1 MPEEFFVDIDCFQQK
16 KDGQNTFGDYFQSR
30 RFTDEGR
37 LLAVLSDGL
46 GSGIKAN
53 ILATMTATMILKF
66 IEEGKDILKA
76 TEVIMNSLPVCQ
88 VRKIS
93 YATFSA
99 FECTDDGLI
108 KIVEEGNPDFIHIR
122 NGVVLEQEA
131 QIITS
136 KKFTNR
142 HMHLYKFQLE
152 PEDRLIFCSDGVTQ
166 AGMGTDKYKLG
177 WRREGLAT
185 FIEQELAKNPAI
197 SSSKLSHEIV
207 KKALLVEP
215 EKKAKDDV
223 SALILYFRKPRKLL
237 IFTGPPYRQDR
248 DAEYSKIFDDF
259 KGKKAIVGGTT
270 ANLISRELNREI
282 TTEKYNK
289 GMLPACSSMDGVDL
303 ITEGIL
309 TLTKV
314 LEYLNEGLSDVGG
327 RWPDDAAGRLIEL
340 LLDSDVIEFMI
351 GSKLNQAHYDPDL
364 PLELEIRKNVVK
376 QLEKI
381 LSGRYIKKVNL
392 KFI

>member
-1 MPEEFFVDIDCFQQK
+1 MPEESFFVDIDCYQQK
-16 KDGQNTFGDYFQSR
+16 KNGQNAFGDCFKSK

-46 GSGIKAN
+46 GSGIKAD

-66 IEEGKDILKA
+66 MEEGKDILTA
-76 TEVIMNSLPVCQ
+76 TEVIMNSLPICQ

-99 FECTDDGLI
+99 FECMDDGNI
-108 KIVEEGNPDFIHIR
+108 RIVEEGNPDFIHFR
-122 NGVVLEQEA
+122 NGEVVEHTPRV
-131 QIITS
+131 ITS

-142 HMHLYKFQLE
+142 HMHLYNFKLL
-152 PEDRLIFCSDGVTQ
+152 PEDRLVFCSDGVTQ
-166 AGMGTDKYKLG
+166 AGMGTEEYKLG
-177 WRREGLAT
+177 WRREGLID
-185 FIEQELAKNPAI
+185 FVSSELKRNPTI
-197 SSSKLSHEIV
+197 SSRHLACEIV
-207 KKALLVEP
+207 KEAIRKEP
-215 EKKAKDDV
+215 EKKSMDDV

-248 DAEYSKIFDDF
+248 DAEYSKMFDDF
-259 KGKKAIVGGTT
+259 EGKKAIVGGTT
-270 ANLISRELNREI
+270 ANLIARELGREI

-289 GMLPACSSMDGVDL
+289 GMLPACSHMDGVDL

-314 LEYLNEGLSDVGG
+314 LEYLNEGYD

-364 PLELEIRKNVVK
+364 PLELGIRKNVVK

>member
-1 MPEEFFVDIDCFQQK
+1 MQQSFFVDVDSYQRK
-16 KDGQNTFGDYFQSR
+16 KFGQNTFGDYIKSCR
-30 RFTDEGR
+30 YTDEER

-53 ILATMTATMILKF
+53 ILATMTATMLLKF
-66 IEEGKDILKA
+66 LEEGKDILKA
-76 TEVIMNSLPVCQ
+76 SEVIMNSLPVCQ

-99 FECTDDGLI
+99 FDCSDEGNI
-108 KIVEEGNPDFIHIR
+108 RIVEEGNPDFVHIR
-122 NGVVLEQEA
+122 NGKVFEHEPEVVA
-131 QIITS
+131 S

-142 HMHLYKFQLE
+142 HLHLYNFKLK

-166 AGMGTDKYKLG
+166 SGMGTSEYHLG
-177 WRREGLAT
+177 WRRENLIKFVEAE
-185 FIEQELAKNPAI
+185 INYDPLI
-197 SSSKLSHEIV
+197 SSSMLAKKIV
-207 KKALLVEP
+207 EEAIRKEP
-215 EKKAKDDV
+215 EKKPKDDV

-248 DAEYSKIFDDF
+248 DNEYAKIFDEF
-259 KGKKAIVGGTT
+259 EGKKAIVGGTT
-270 ANLISRELNREI
+270 ANIIARELNREI
-282 TTEKYNK
+282 VTEKYNK
-289 GMLPACSSMDGVDL
+289 GMLPACSKMEGVDL

-314 LEYLNEGLSDVGG
+314 IEYLNQGYEKYN
-327 RWPDDAAGRLIEL
+327 WPDDAAGRLIEL

-364 PLELEIRKNVVK
+364 PLELEIRKNVVR
-376 QLEKI
+376 QLEII
-381 LSGRYIKKVNL
+381 LTKRYIKKVNL
-392 KFI
+392 RFI

>member
-1 MPEEFFVDIDCFQQK
+1 MSEKTFFVDIDCYQQK
-16 KDGQNTFGDYFQSR
+16 KDGQNTFGDYFKSKR
-30 RFTDEGR
+30 YTDEGR

-66 IEEGKDILKA
+66 IEDGKDILKA

-99 FECTDDGLI
+99 FECSDEGYI
-108 KIVEEGNPDFIHIR
+108 RIVEEGNPDFIHIH
-122 NGVVLEQEA
+122 NGKVVEHKPEV
-131 QIITS
+131 ITS

-142 HMHLYKFQLE
+142 HMHLYNFKLE
-152 PEDRLIFCSDGVTQ
+152 PEDRLVFCSDGVTQ
-166 AGMGTDKYKLG
+166 AGMGTDEYKLG
-177 WRREGLAT
+177 WRREGLIK
-185 FIEQELAKNPAI
+185 FVEDEIERNPTI
-197 SSSKLSHEIV
+197 SSSHLAQEIV
-207 KKALLVEP
+207 KEAIRKEP

-223 SALILYFRKPRKLL
+223 SALILYFREPRKLL

-248 DAEYSKIFDDF
+248 DYEYSKIFDDYD
-259 KGKKAIVGGTT
+259 GKKAIVGGTT
-270 ANLISRELNREI
+270 ANLIARELNREI

-289 GMLPACSSMDGVDL
+289 GMLPACSHMEGVDL

-314 LEYLNEGLSDVGG
+314 LEYLNEGYD
-327 RWPDDAAGRLIEL
+327 RWPDDAAGRLITL

-364 PLELEIRKNVVK
+364 PLELGIRKNVIK
-376 QLEKI
+376 QLEII

>member
-1 MPEEFFVDIDCFQQK
+1 MPEKTFFVDIDSYQQK
-16 KDGQNTFGDYFQSR
+16 KDGQNTFGDYIKSQR
-30 RFTDEGR
+30 YTDEGR

-53 ILATMTATMILKF
+53 ILATMTSTMILKF
-66 IEEGKDILKA
+66 LEEGKDILKA

-99 FECTDDGLI
+99 FECTDDGYI
-108 KIVEEGNPDFIHIR
+108 RIVEEGNPDFIHIR
-122 NGVVLEQEA
+122 DGKAIEHEPQV
-131 QIITS
+131 ITS
-136 KKFTNR
+136 KKFANR
-142 HMHLYKFQLE
+142 HMHLYNFKLE

-166 AGMGTDKYKLG
+166 AGMGTNEYKLG
-177 WRREGLAT
+177 WRREGLIK
-185 FIEQELAKNPAI
+185 FVEDEISRNPII
-197 SSSKLSHEIV
+197 SSSHLAHEIV
-207 KKALLVEP
+207 KEAIRKEP

-223 SALILYFRKPRKLL
+223 SALILYFRQPRKLL

-248 DAEYSKIFDDF
+248 DYEYSKIFDDF
-259 KGKKAIVGGTT
+259 DGKKAIVGGTT
-270 ANLISRELNREI
+270 ANLIARELNREI

-289 GMLPACSSMDGVDL
+289 GMLPACSHMDGVDL

-314 LEYLNEGLSDVGG
+314 LEYLNEGYE
-327 RWPDDAAGRLIEL
+327 RWPDDAAGRLITL

-364 PLELEIRKNVVK
+364 PLELGIRKNVVK

>member
-1 MPEEFFVDIDCFQQK
+1 MSEKTFFVDIDCYQQK
-16 KDGQNTFGDYFQSR
+16 KDGQNTFGDYFKSKR
-30 RFTDEGR
+30 YTDEGR

-66 IEEGKDILKA
+66 IEDGKDILKA

-99 FECTDDGLI
+99 FECSDEGYI
-108 KIVEEGNPDFIHIR
+108 RIVEEGNPDFIHIH
-122 NGVVLEQEA
+122 NGKVVEHKPEV
-131 QIITS
+131 ITS

-142 HMHLYKFQLE
+142 HMHLYNFKLE
-152 PEDRLIFCSDGVTQ
+152 PEDRLVFCSDGVTQ
-166 AGMGTDKYKLG
+166 AGMGTDEYKLG
-177 WRREGLAT
+177 WRREGLIK
-185 FIEQELAKNPAI
+185 FVEDEIERNPTI
-197 SSSKLSHEIV
+197 SSSHLAQEIV
-207 KKALLVEP
+207 KEAIRKEP

-223 SALILYFRKPRKLL
+223 SALILYFREPRKLL

-248 DAEYSKIFDDF
+248 DYEYSKIFDDYD
-259 KGKKAIVGGTT
+259 GKKAIVGGTT
-270 ANLISRELNREI
+270 ANLIARELNREI

-289 GMLPACSSMDGVDL
+289 GMLPACSHMEGVDL

-314 LEYLNEGLSDVGG
+314 LEYLNEGYD
-327 RWPDDAAGRLIEL
+327 RWPDDAAGRIITMI
-340 LLDSDVIEFMI
+340 LDNDVIEFMI
-351 GSKLNQAHYDPDL
+351 GSKLNQANYNTDL
-364 PLELEIRKNVVK
+364 PLELGIRKNVVK
-376 QLEKI
+376 QLEII

>member
-1 MPEEFFVDIDCFQQK
+1 MPEKTFFVDIDSYQQK
-16 KDGQNTFGDYFQSR
+16 KDGQNTFGDYIKSQR
-30 RFTDEGR
+30 YTDEGR

-53 ILATMTATMILKF
+53 ILATMTSTMILKF
-66 IEEGKDILKA
+66 LEEGKDILKA

-99 FECTDDGLI
+99 FECTDDGYI
-108 KIVEEGNPDFIHIR
+108 RIVEEGNPDFIHIR
-122 NGVVLEQEA
+122 NGKSVEHKPQV
-131 QIITS
+131 ITS

-142 HMHLYKFQLE
+142 HMHLYNFKLE
-152 PEDRLIFCSDGVTQ
+152 PEDRLVFCSDGVTQ
-166 AGMGTDKYKLG
+166 AGMGTSDYKLG
-177 WRREGLAT
+177 WRREGLIQ
-185 FIEQELAKNPAI
+185 FVEDEIKRNPII
-197 SSSKLSHEIV
+197 SSSHLAHEIV
-207 KKALLVEP
+207 KEAIRKEP

-223 SALILYFRKPRKLL
+223 SALILYFRQPRKLL

-248 DAEYSKIFDDF
+248 DYEYSKIFDDF
-259 KGKKAIVGGTT
+259 EGKKAIVGGTT
-270 ANLISRELNREI
+270 ANLIARELNREI

-289 GMLPACSSMDGVDL
+289 GMLPACSHMDGVDL

-314 LEYLNEGLSDVGG
+314 LEYLNEGYD

-340 LLDSDVIEFMI
+340 LLDSDVIDFMI

-364 PLELEIRKNVVK
+364 PLELGIRKNVVK
-376 QLEKI
+376 QLEKV
-381 LSGRYIKKVNL
+381 LSDKYVKKVNL
-392 KFI
+392 RFI

>member
-1 MPEEFFVDIDCFQQK
+1 MSEKTFFVDIDCYQQK
-16 KDGQNTFGDYFQSR
+16 KDGQNTFGDYFKSKR
-30 RFTDEGR
+30 YTDEGR

-66 IEEGKDILKA
+66 IEDGKDILKA

-99 FECTDDGLI
+99 FECSDEGYI
-108 KIVEEGNPDFIHIR
+108 RIVEEGNPDFIHIH
-122 NGVVLEQEA
+122 NGKAVEHKPE
-131 QIITS
+131 IITS

-142 HMHLYKFQLE
+142 HMHLYNFKLE
-152 PEDRLIFCSDGVTQ
+152 PEDRLVFCSDGVTQ
-166 AGMGTDKYKLG
+166 AGMGTDEYKLG
-177 WRREGLAT
+177 WRREGLIK
-185 FIEQELAKNPAI
+185 FVEDEIERNPTI
-197 SSSKLSHEIV
+197 SSSHLAQEIV
-207 KKALLVEP
+207 KEAIRKEP

-248 DAEYSKIFDDF
+248 DYEYSKIFDDYD
-259 KGKKAIVGGTT
+259 GKKAIVGGTT
-270 ANLISRELNREI
+270 ANLIARELNREI

-289 GMLPACSSMDGVDL
+289 GMLPACSHMEGVDL

-309 TLTKV
+309 TLTNV
-314 LEYLNEGLSDVGG
+314 LEYLNEGYDL
-327 RWPDDAAGRLIEL
+327 WPDDAAGRLITL

-364 PLELEIRKNVVK
+364 PLELGIRKNVVK
-376 QLEKI
+376 QLEII

>member
-1 MPEEFFVDIDCFQQK
+1 MPEKTFFVDIDSYQQK
-16 KDGQNTFGDYFQSR
+16 KDGQNTFGDYIKSQR
-30 RFTDEGR
+30 YTDEGR

-53 ILATMTATMILKF
+53 ILATMTSTMILKF
-66 IEEGKDILKA
+66 LEEGKDILKA

-99 FECTDDGLI
+99 FECTDDGYI
-108 KIVEEGNPDFIHIR
+108 RIVEEGNPDFIHIR
-122 NGVVLEQEA
+122 EGKAIEHEPHV
-131 QIITS
+131 ITS
-136 KKFTNR
+136 KKFANR
-142 HMHLYKFQLE
+142 HMHLYNFKLE

-166 AGMGTDKYKLG
+166 AGMGTNEYKLG
-177 WRREGLAT
+177 WRREGLIK
-185 FIEQELAKNPAI
+185 FVEDEINRNPII
-197 SSSKLSHEIV
+197 SSSHLAHEIV
-207 KKALLVEP
+207 KEAIRKEP

-223 SALILYFRKPRKLL
+223 SALILYFRQPRKLL

-248 DAEYSKIFDDF
+248 DYEYSKIFDDF
-259 KGKKAIVGGTT
+259 DGKKAIVGGTT
-270 ANLISRELNREI
+270 ANLIARELNREI

-289 GMLPACSSMDGVDL
+289 GMLPACSHMDGVDL

-314 LEYLNEGLSDVGG
+314 LEYLNEGYE
-327 RWPDDAAGRLIEL
+327 RWPDDAAGRLITL

-364 PLELEIRKNVVK
+364 PLELGIRKNVVK

>member
-1 MPEEFFVDIDCFQQK
+1 MPDESFFVDIDCYQQK
-16 KDGQNTFGDYFQSR
+16 KNGQNAFGDCFKSK

-46 GSGIKAN
+46 GSGIKAD

-66 IEEGKDILKA
+66 MEEGKDILTA
-76 TEVIMNSLPVCQ
+76 TEVIMNSLPICQ

-99 FECTDDGLI
+99 FECMDDGNI
-108 KIVEEGNPDFIHIR
+108 RIVEEGNPDFIHFR
-122 NGVVLEQEA
+122 NGEVVEHTPRV
-131 QIITS
+131 ITS

-142 HMHLYKFQLE
+142 HMHLYNFKLL
-152 PEDRLIFCSDGVTQ
+152 PEDRLVFCSDGVTQ
-166 AGMGTDKYKLG
+166 AGMGTEEYKLG
-177 WRREGLAT
+177 WRREGLID
-185 FIEQELAKNPAI
+185 FVSSELKRNPTI
-197 SSSKLSHEIV
+197 SSSHLACEIV
-207 KKALLVEP
+207 KEAIRKEP
-215 EKKAKDDV
+215 EKKSMDDV

-248 DAEYSKIFDDF
+248 DAEYSKMFDDF
-259 KGKKAIVGGTT
+259 EGKKAIVGGTT
-270 ANLISRELNREI
+270 ANLIARELGREI

-289 GMLPACSSMDGVDL
+289 GMLPACSHMDGVDL

-314 LEYLNEGLSDVGG
+314 LEYLNEGYD

-364 PLELEIRKNVVK
+364 PLELGIRKNVVK

>member
-1 MPEEFFVDIDCFQQK
+1 MPEKTFFVDIDSYQQK
-16 KDGQNTFGDYFQSR
+16 KDGQNTFGDYIKSQR
-30 RFTDEGR
+30 YTDEGR

-53 ILATMTATMILKF
+53 ILATMTSTMILKF
-66 IEEGKDILKA
+66 LEEGKDILKA

-99 FECTDDGLI
+99 FECTDDGYI
-108 KIVEEGNPDFIHIR
+108 RIVEEGNPDFIHIR
-122 NGVVLEQEA
+122 DGKAIEHEPQV
-131 QIITS
+131 ITS
-136 KKFTNR
+136 KKFANR
-142 HMHLYKFQLE
+142 HMHLYNFKLE

-166 AGMGTDKYKLG
+166 AGMGTNEYKLG
-177 WRREGLAT
+177 WRREGLIK
-185 FIEQELAKNPAI
+185 FVEGEISRNPII
-197 SSSKLSHEIV
+197 SSSHLAHEIV
-207 KKALLVEP
+207 KEAIRKEP

-223 SALILYFRKPRKLL
+223 SALILYFRQPRKLL

-248 DAEYSKIFDDF
+248 DYEYSKIFDDF
-259 KGKKAIVGGTT
+259 DGKKAIVGGTT
-270 ANLISRELNREI
+270 ANLIARELNREI

-289 GMLPACSSMDGVDL
+289 GMLPACSHMDGVDL

-314 LEYLNEGLSDVGG
+314 LEYLNEGYE
-327 RWPDDAAGRLIEL
+327 RWPDDAAGRLITL

-364 PLELEIRKNVVK
+364 PLELGIRKNVVK

>member
-1 MPEEFFVDIDCFQQK
+1 MPEQSFFVDIDCYQQK
-16 KDGQNTFGDYFQSR
+16 KNGQNTFGDCFMSKRY
-30 RFTDEGR
+30 TDEGR
-37 LLAVLSDGL
+37 VLAVLSDGL

-99 FECTDDGLI
+99 FECSDDGEI
-108 KIVEEGNPDFIHIR
+108 RIVEEGNPDFVHIR
-122 NGVVLEQEA
+122 NGRVVEHLPC
-131 QIITS
+131 IITS
-136 KKFTNR
+136 TKFTNR
-142 HMHLYKFQLE
+142 HMHLYNFKLE

-166 AGMGTDKYKLG
+166 AGMGTSNYRLG
-177 WRREGLAT
+177 WRREGLIE
-185 FIEQELAKNPAI
+185 FIKSEIVQNPTI
-197 SSSKLSHEIV
+197 SSSSLAQKIV
-207 KKALLVEP
+207 KEAIRKEP
-215 EKKAKDDV
+215 QCKAKDDV
-223 SALILYFRKPRKLL
+223 SALILYFRKPRNLL

-248 DAEYSKIFDDF
+248 DAEYSKIFDDY

-270 ANLISRELNREI
+270 ANLISRELGREI

-289 GMLPACSSMDGVDL
+289 GMLPACSHMDGVDL

-314 LEYLNEGLSDVGG
+314 LEYLNEGYD
-327 RWPDDAAGRLIEL
+327 RWPDDAAGRLITL

>member
-1 MPEEFFVDIDCFQQK
+1 MPEESFFVDIDCYQQK
-16 KDGQNTFGDYFQSR
+16 KNGQNAFGDCFKSK

-46 GSGIKAN
+46 GSGIKAD

-66 IEEGKDILKA
+66 MEEGKDILTA
-76 TEVIMNSLPVCQ
+76 TEVIMNSLPICQ

-99 FECTDDGLI
+99 FECMDDGNI
-108 KIVEEGNPDFIHIR
+108 RIVEEGNPDFIHFR
-122 NGVVLEQEA
+122 NGEVVEHTPRV
-131 QIITS
+131 ITS

-142 HMHLYKFQLE
+142 HMHLYNFKLL
-152 PEDRLIFCSDGVTQ
+152 PEDRLVFCSDGVTQ
-166 AGMGTDKYKLG
+166 AGMGTEEYKLG
-177 WRREGLAT
+177 WRREGLID
-185 FIEQELAKNPAI
+185 FVSSELKRNPTI
-197 SSSKLSHEIV
+197 SSSHLACEIV
-207 KKALLVEP
+207 KEAIRKEP
-215 EKKAKDDV
+215 EKKSMDDV

-248 DAEYSKIFDDF
+248 DAEYSKMFDDF
-259 KGKKAIVGGTT
+259 EGKKAIVGGTT
-270 ANLISRELNREI
+270 ANLIARELGREI

-289 GMLPACSSMDGVDL
+289 GMLPACSHMDGVDL

-314 LEYLNEGLSDVGG
+314 LEYLNEGYD

-364 PLELEIRKNVVK
+364 PLELGIRKNVVK

>member
-1 MPEEFFVDIDCFQQK
+1 
-16 KDGQNTFGDYFQSR
+16 
-30 RFTDEGR
+30 
-37 LLAVLSDGL
+37 
-46 GSGIKAN
+46 
-53 ILATMTATMILKF
+53 
-66 IEEGKDILKA
+66 
-76 TEVIMNSLPVCQ
+76 MNSLPVCQ

-99 FECTDDGLI
+99 FECSDDGEI
-108 KIVEEGNPDFIHIR
+108 RIVEEGNPDFVHIR
-122 NGVVLEQEA
+122 NGRVVEHLPC
-131 QIITS
+131 IITS
-136 KKFTNR
+136 TKFTNR
-142 HMHLYKFQLE
+142 HMHLYNFKLE

-166 AGMGTDKYKLG
+166 AGMGTSNYRLG
-177 WRREGLAT
+177 WRREGLIE
-185 FIEQELAKNPAI
+185 FIKSEIVQNPTI
-197 SSSKLSHEIV
+197 SSSSLAQKIV
-207 KKALLVEP
+207 KEAIRKEP
-215 EKKAKDDV
+215 QCKAKDDV
-223 SALILYFRKPRKLL
+223 SALILYFRKPRNLL

-248 DAEYSKIFDDF
+248 DAEYSKIFDDY

-270 ANLISRELNREI
+270 ANLISRELGREI

-289 GMLPACSSMDGVDL
+289 GMLPACSHMDGVDL

-314 LEYLNEGLSDVGG
+314 LEYLNEGYD
-327 RWPDDAAGRLIEL
+327 RWPDDAAGRLITL

>member
-1 MPEEFFVDIDCFQQK
+1 MSEKTFFVDIDCYQQK
-16 KDGQNTFGDYFQSR
+16 KDGQNTFGDYFKSKR
-30 RFTDEGR
+30 YTDEGR

-66 IEEGKDILKA
+66 IEDGKDILTA

-99 FECTDDGLI
+99 FECSDEGYI
-108 KIVEEGNPDFIHIR
+108 RIVEEGNPDFIHIH
-122 NGVVLEQEA
+122 NGKVVEHKPEV
-131 QIITS
+131 ITS

-142 HMHLYKFQLE
+142 HMHLYNFKLE
-152 PEDRLIFCSDGVTQ
+152 PEDRLVFCSDGVTQ
-166 AGMGTDKYKLG
+166 AGMGTDEYKLG
-177 WRREGLAT
+177 WRREGLIK
-185 FIEQELAKNPAI
+185 FVEDEIERNPTI
-197 SSSKLSHEIV
+197 SSSHLAQEIV
-207 KKALLVEP
+207 KEAIRKEP

-248 DAEYSKIFDDF
+248 DYEYSKIFDDYD
-259 KGKKAIVGGTT
+259 GKKAIVGGTT
-270 ANLISRELNREI
+270 ANLIARELNREI

-289 GMLPACSSMDGVDL
+289 GMLPACSHMEGVDL

-314 LEYLNEGLSDVGG
+314 LEYLNEGYD
-327 RWPDDAAGRLIEL
+327 RWPDDAAGRLITL

-364 PLELEIRKNVVK
+364 PLELGIRKNVIK
-376 QLEKI
+376 QLEII
-381 LSGRYIKKVNL
+381 L
-392 KFI
+392 

>member
-1 MPEEFFVDIDCFQQK
+1 MPEESFFVDIDCYQQK
-16 KDGQNTFGDYFQSR
+16 KNGQNAFGDCFKSK

-46 GSGIKAN
+46 GSGIKAD

-66 IEEGKDILKA
+66 MEEGKDILTA
-76 TEVIMNSLPVCQ
+76 TEVIMNSLPICQ

-99 FECTDDGLI
+99 FECMDDGNI
-108 KIVEEGNPDFIHIR
+108 RIVEEGNPDFIHFR
-122 NGVVLEQEA
+122 NGEVVEHTPRV
-131 QIITS
+131 ITS

-142 HMHLYKFQLE
+142 HMHLYNFKLQ
-152 PEDRLIFCSDGVTQ
+152 PEDRLVFCSDGVTQ
-166 AGMGTDKYKLG
+166 AGMGTDEYKLG
-177 WRREGLAT
+177 WRREGL
-185 FIEQELAKNPAI
+185 IEFVSSELKRNPTI
-197 SSSKLSHEIV
+197 SSSHLACEIV
-207 KKALLVEP
+207 KEAIRKEP
-215 EKKAKDDV
+215 EKKSMDDV

-248 DAEYSKIFDDF
+248 DAEYSKMFDDF
-259 KGKKAIVGGTT
+259 EGKKAIVGGTT
-270 ANLISRELNREI
+270 ANLIARELGREI

-289 GMLPACSSMDGVDL
+289 GMLPACSHMDGVDL

-314 LEYLNEGLSDVGG
+314 LEYLNEGYD

-364 PLELEIRKNVVK
+364 PLELGIRKNVVK

>member
-1 MPEEFFVDIDCFQQK
+1 MSEKTFFVDIDCYQQK
-16 KDGQNTFGDYFQSR
+16 KDGQNTFGDYFKSKR
-30 RFTDEGR
+30 YTDEGR

-66 IEEGKDILKA
+66 IEDGKDILKA

-99 FECTDDGLI
+99 FECSDEGYI
-108 KIVEEGNPDFIHIR
+108 RIVEEGNPDFIHIH
-122 NGVVLEQEA
+122 NGKVVEHKPEV
-131 QIITS
+131 ITS

-142 HMHLYKFQLE
+142 HMHLYNFKLE
-152 PEDRLIFCSDGVTQ
+152 PEDRLVFCSDGVTQ
-166 AGMGTDKYKLG
+166 AGMGTDEYKLG
-177 WRREGLAT
+177 WRREGLIK
-185 FIEQELAKNPAI
+185 FVEDEIERNPTI
-197 SSSKLSHEIV
+197 SSSHLAQEIV
-207 KKALLVEP
+207 KEAIRKEP

-248 DAEYSKIFDDF
+248 DFEYSKIFDDYD
-259 KGKKAIVGGTT
+259 GKKAIVGGTT
-270 ANLISRELNREI
+270 ANLIARELNREI

-289 GMLPACSSMDGVDL
+289 GMLPACSHMEGVDL

-314 LEYLNEGLSDVGG
+314 LEYLNEGYD
-327 RWPDDAAGRLIEL
+327 RWPDDAAGRLITL

-364 PLELEIRKNVVK
+364 PLELGIRKNVVK
-376 QLEKI
+376 QLEII

>member
-1 MPEEFFVDIDCFQQK
+1 MAEKSFFVDIDCYQQK
-16 KDGQNTFGDYFQSR
+16 KDGQNTFGDCFMSR

-37 LLAVLSDGL
+37 VLAVLSDGL

-99 FECTDDGLI
+99 FECTDEGNI
-108 KIVEEGNPDFIHIR
+108 RIVEEGNPDFIHLR
-122 NGVVLEQEA
+122 NGKAIEHEPET
-131 QIITS
+131 ITS
-136 KKFTNR
+136 TKFTNR
-142 HMHLYKFQLE
+142 HMHLYNFKLE

-166 AGMGTDKYKLG
+166 AGMGTSDYKLG
-177 WRREGLAT
+177 WRREGLID
-185 FIEQELAKNPAI
+185 FVEDELRRNPTI
-197 SSSKLSHEIV
+197 SSSHLAQEIV
-207 KKALLVEP
+207 KEAIRKEP
-215 EKKAKDDV
+215 EKKSKDDV
-223 SALILYFRKPRKLL
+223 SALILYFRQPRNFL

-248 DAEYSKIFDDF
+248 DYEYSKIFDDF
-259 KGKKAIVGGTT
+259 NGKKAIVGGTT
-270 ANLISRELNREI
+270 ANLIARELGREI

-289 GMLPACSSMDGVDL
+289 GMLPACSHMDGVDL

-314 LEYLNEGLSDVGG
+314 LEYLNEGYE

-340 LLDSDVIEFMI
+340 LLDSDVIYFMI

-364 PLELEIRKNVVK
+364 PLELGIRKNVVK

-381 LSGRYIKKVNL
+381 LSDKYIKKVDL
-392 KFI
+392 RFI